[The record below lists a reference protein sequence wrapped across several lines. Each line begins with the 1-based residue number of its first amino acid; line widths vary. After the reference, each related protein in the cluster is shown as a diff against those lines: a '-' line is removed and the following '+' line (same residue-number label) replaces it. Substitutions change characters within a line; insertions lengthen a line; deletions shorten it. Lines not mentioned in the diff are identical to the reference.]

1 MATGSAAATSY
12 PGSDSPHGKPR
23 GMFAHRVF
31 RLNYLYGIIGG
42 CHLLRS
48 DRVVDVVVVVMVV
61 VMVTIRFVTGGGG

>member
-1 MATGSAAATSY
+1 
-12 PGSDSPHGKPR
+12 
-23 GMFAHRVF
+23 MFAHRVF